1 MRKVSFSELKF
12 KKKALA
18 KLVAHFAV
26 SDFQEAVKF
35 CF

>member
-1 MRKVSFSELKF
+1 MRKVSFFELKF
-12 KKKALA
+12 KKKAVA
-18 KLVAHFAV
+18 KLVTHFAV